1 MPPRSWCDSCD
12 LSSSFARLRLR
23 PARVLDT
30 TSGAA
35 FLHSD
40 RVQRERVHIEERG
53 GVREVDRDG
62 AGPAILVHRGPKT
75 ITQRLS
81 RCRSEMLSRVV
92 PRSVGRPS
100 TSFERRHVS
109 GDIFS
114 RMSFHD
120 SAASTRGRVRNHP
133 SPRGAPRDG
142 SYWTEGRYGGS
153 DFWTRRVCAVPQLPC
168 NRCFFHWERR
178 SRPTTET

>member
-62 AGPAILVHRGPKT
+62 AGPAILVHRD
-75 ITQRLS
+75 RLG
-81 RCRSEMLSRVV
+81 ELLHVAAALVV
-92 PRSVGRPS
+92 LAQQPANDAEVSCGLHLADAPLVLEVDLPARPQMEAHVSPS
-100 TSFERRHVS
+100 T
-109 GDIFS
+109 
-114 RMSFHD
+114 
-120 SAASTRGRVRNHP
+120 
-133 SPRGAPRDG
+133 
-142 SYWTEGRYGGS
+142 
-153 DFWTRRVCAVPQLPC
+153 
-168 NRCFFHWERR
+168 
-178 SRPTTET
+178 TT